1 MIMELAACFMWMP
14 NTPVH
19 HGHWVMGASSILGAG
34 LRSGVRVGCG
44 VWGVGCGVWG
54 TCEQLR

>member
-44 VWGVGCGVWG
+44 VWGVGCGVHVSN
-54 TCEQLR
+54 